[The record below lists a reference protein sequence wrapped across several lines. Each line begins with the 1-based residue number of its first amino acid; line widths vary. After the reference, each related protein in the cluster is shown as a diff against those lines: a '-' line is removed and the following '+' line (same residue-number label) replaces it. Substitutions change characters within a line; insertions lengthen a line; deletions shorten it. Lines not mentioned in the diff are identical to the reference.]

1 MTDDRCPPHFFQHG
15 WRTDALGLIW
25 CRFCGEVRDLEPQN
39 VGPPVE
45 ESIQS
50 ITVTDKQP

>member
-1 MTDDRCPPHFFQHG
+1 MPEERCPPHNFKAA
-15 WRTDALGLIW
+15 WMTDEVGVLFCSA
-25 CRFCGEVRDLEPQN
+25 CGEIRELAPQK

-45 ESIQS
+45 ESIKS